1 MFSPLQQREVFHL
14 VFLRQFVRRIK
25 PGSYALKGG
34 SNLRFFYNS
43 IRYSEDM
50 DLDVKGIEIFKLRD
64 IVMDILAS
72 NTLLMAIRPFQI
84 DRVIPPD
91 LKSAKQT
98 ETVQRFK
105 IHLMTP
111 AGDDLFTKIEF
122 SKRTLEPEVSPDSI
136 NETVLYPYKQSPLI
150 VNHYLVTAAM
160 RQKISA
166 LADRAKPQVR
176 DVFDIY
182 MLYPQIQKGWLET
195 IKKGFPARKLKGA
208 EEILFKMDFVQFRDA
223 VCNYLSEEDRR
234 YYDRPE
240 IWEEIQ
246 LKVSGL
252 LSTQEELA

>member
-1 MFSPLQQREVFHL
+1 MFSALQQREVFHL

-50 DLDVKGIEIFKLRD
+50 DLDVRGVEIFKLRD

-72 NTLLMAIRPFQI
+72 NALSMAVHPFQI
-84 DRVIPPD
+84 DRIIPPD

-105 IHLMTP
+105 IHLITP

-122 SKRTLEPEVSPDSI
+122 SKRKLDPETAPDSV
-136 NETVLYPYKQSPLI
+136 NEMVLYPYQQPPLI
-150 VNHYLVTAAM
+150 VSHYLVAAAM

-176 DVFDIY
+176 DAFDLY
-182 MLYPQIQKGWLET
+182 MLYPQIQQDQLET
-195 IKKGFPARKLKGA
+195 IKKGFPAQKLKGA
-208 EEILFKMDFVQFRDA
+208 EEILFKMDFVQFRGA

-234 YYDRPE
+234 YYDHPE

-252 LSTQEELA
+252 LSTRGELV